1 MGDRWFCRGGGM
13 RVSTAREL
21 FFFFFSLSS
30 FFGFFTLVPLLVLV
44 IILFLVVARDT
55 QPSLPS

>member
-21 FFFFFSLSS
+21 FFFFSLSS